1 MLWVLRGVRRS
12 SIHGVLSVE
21 TELHG
26 NVRLGRDQPERVHR
40 MDRLSAL
47 IAIALACGACEDKK
61 PEPSGEA
68 PSRVNGAKVGS
79 AQKAST
85 VAFCDVHHTDDSG
98 PALQI
103 PPVGEVKIPATAK
116 GSWTWLNI
124 WATWCKPCIDEMP
137 RIARWHDKLGAAGKH
152 VDLAF
157 VSIDEADADIT
168 AFEKLHPGTPPSA
181 RLADLKTQGAWFKQ
195 LGLDDGSP
203 IPIHVFVSPTGHIRC
218 ARAGGIRE
226 QDYAAIELLL
236 GE

>member
-1 MLWVLRGVRRS
+1 
-12 SIHGVLSVE
+12 
-21 TELHG
+21 
-26 NVRLGRDQPERVHR
+26 

-47 IAIALACGACEDKK
+47 IAITLVLAAGACDSKK
-61 PEPSGEA
+61 SEPSGDP

-85 VAFCDVHHTDDSG
+85 EAFCDVHHADDSG
-98 PALQI
+98 PTLQI
-103 PPVGEVKIPATAK
+103 PAVGEFPAGELPRKDPRIGADADTRSIDPGQFKIPATAK
-116 GSWTWLNI
+116 GNWTWLNI
-124 WATWCKPCIDEMP
+124 WATWCNPCVQELP
-137 RIARWHDKLGAAGKH
+137 RITRWHDKLAAAGKH

-157 VSIDEADADIT
+157 VSIDESDADIS
-168 AFEKLHPGTPPSA
+168 AFDKAHPDAPASA
-181 RLADLKTQGAWFKQ
+181 RLADLKTQGAWFKE

-226 QDYAAIELLL
+226 QDYAAVELLL